1 MSRIVIIYFIFGDTY
16 RANALVHRKYI
27 SLGILLLVSWM
38 FMGENAFSQGKD
50 LQIIQFSGVVLQ
62 PDSSGGVLG
71 VHIYVP
77 KAGRGT
83 TTNQFGYFSM
93 PTLVGDSVVISA
105 VGFRKQHYIVPD
117 DQGENITVIIP
128 LEEDTILLPEIEVF
142 PYPTEELLKEAILA
156 MRLPNAADY
165 DAINQNLNEQVMAEM
180 FRTMPMD
187 GSQNYKYYM
196 NQRLTYMNDGI
207 GPRYNP
213 LFNPFAWGEF
223 FKSLKRGD
231 LKRK

>member
-1 MSRIVIIYFIFGDTY
+1 MLRLIWIKKIAFIIVMMIITFLSGQDSYAQGGD
-16 RANALVHRKYI
+16 LH
-27 SLGILLLVSWM
+27 
-38 FMGENAFSQGKD
+38 
-50 LQIIQFSGVVLQ
+50 IIQFSGVVLR
-62 PDSSGGVLG
+62 PDSTGGVLG
-71 VHIYVP
+71 VHVYVP
-77 KAGRGT
+77 MAGRGT

-93 PTLVGDSVVISA
+93 PTLAGDSVVISA
-105 VGFRKQHYIVPD
+105 VGYQKKHFIVPD
-117 DQGENITVIIP
+117 NQGDAMTVIIP
-128 LEEDTILLPEIEVF
+128 LKEDTILLPEIEVF

-196 NQRLTYMNDGI
+196 NQRLTYMNDGV

-231 LKRK
+231 LKKK

>member
-1 MSRIVIIYFIFGDTY
+1 MLR
-16 RANALVHRKYI
+16 LVHLYKI
-27 SLGILLLVSWM
+27 AFGIVLLVITLLS
-38 FMGENAFSQGKD
+38 GEEASAQGGV
-50 LQIIQFSGVVLQ
+50 LQIIQFSGVVLR
-62 PDSSGGVLG
+62 PDSTGGVLG
-71 VHIYVP
+71 VHVYVP

-93 PTLVGDSVVISA
+93 PTLAGDSVVISA
-105 VGFRKQHYIVPD
+105 VGFQKQHFIVPSN
-117 DQGENITVIIP
+117 QGDAITVIIP
-128 LEEDTILLPEIEVF
+128 LKEDTILLPEIEIF

-231 LKRK
+231 MKKK

>member
-1 MSRIVIIYFIFGDTY
+1 M
-16 RANALVHRKYI
+16 
-27 SLGILLLVSWM
+27 
-38 FMGENAFSQGKD
+38 
-50 LQIIQFSGVVLQ
+50 
-62 PDSSGGVLG
+62 
-71 VHIYVP
+71 
-77 KAGRGT
+77 
-83 TTNQFGYFSM
+83 
-93 PTLVGDSVVISA
+93 
-105 VGFRKQHYIVPD
+105 
-117 DQGENITVIIP
+117 IIP
-128 LEEDTILLPEIEVF
+128 LKEDTIILPEIEVF

-165 DAINQNLNEQVMAEM
+165 DAIHQNLNEQVMAEI

-187 GSQNYKYYM
+187 ASQNYKYYM
-196 NQRLTYMNDGI
+196 NQRLTYLNDGF